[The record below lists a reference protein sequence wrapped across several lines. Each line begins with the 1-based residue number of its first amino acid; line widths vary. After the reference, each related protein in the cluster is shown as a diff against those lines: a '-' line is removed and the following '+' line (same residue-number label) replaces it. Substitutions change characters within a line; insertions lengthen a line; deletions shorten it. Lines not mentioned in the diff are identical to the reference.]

1 LLGLRVRDFATTG
14 AKKEVVTVQSHATMI
29 EALLKIDEHK
39 VSALPV
45 IDVQGNRSPTCR
57 PPAHA

>member
-1 LLGLRVRDFATTG
+1 MI
-14 AKKEVVTVQSHATMI
+14 TVPSHATMI

-45 IDVQGNRSPTCR
+45 VDVQGATPTFISLPRSVQCSPT
-57 PPAHA
+57 PAWAHWVIQGI